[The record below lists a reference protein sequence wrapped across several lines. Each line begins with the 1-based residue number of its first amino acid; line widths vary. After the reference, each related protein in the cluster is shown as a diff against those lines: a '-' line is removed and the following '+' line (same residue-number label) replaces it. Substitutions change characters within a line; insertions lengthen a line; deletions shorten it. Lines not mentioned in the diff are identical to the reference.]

1 MLAQRRLMQHSLDHS
16 ALARPRPL
24 SFRPLSRATLTVKAF
39 KAGASMPSTSAHKLT
54 SASSTVALN
63 DGNAIPVLGL
73 GVFKAE
79 AGEACKAAV
88 LSALNQGYRH
98 IDTAQIYQ
106 NEEAVGQAVRECGL
120 PREDVFIT
128 SKVRNVL
135 TCMQGQ
141 RHHALLACMHKQPH
155 SPAVH
160 AYQYPSPMLG
170 PVVND

>member
-1 MLAQRRLMQHSLDHS
+1 MLAQNRLQRFGDHS
-16 ALARPRPL
+16 SRSLVRRPGL
-24 SFRPLSRATLTVKAF
+24 MATRKVQVV
-39 KAGASMPSTSAHKLT
+39 KAGASMSSTSVQRLG
-54 SASSTVALN
+54 SASSTVGLN

-88 LSALNQGYRH
+88 ISALSHGYRH

-128 SKVRNVL
+128 SKVSRCL
-135 TCMQGQ
+135 
-141 RHHALLACMHKQPH
+141 HACRDCAT
-155 SPAVH
+155 
-160 AYQYPSPMLG
+160 
-170 PVVND
+170 